1 MIHPHRA
8 LFFGRVPPS
17 IKLLLSMSL
26 KKECTMR
33 NAPRTTALTIDH
45 RVWRDLTL
53 LAVRGLGVGI
63 AASLILALAV
73 FAVA

>member
-1 MIHPHRA
+1 
-8 LFFGRVPPS
+8 
-17 IKLLLSMSL
+17 
-26 KKECTMR
+26 MR
-33 NAPRTTALTIDH
+33 NAPRTAALTIDH